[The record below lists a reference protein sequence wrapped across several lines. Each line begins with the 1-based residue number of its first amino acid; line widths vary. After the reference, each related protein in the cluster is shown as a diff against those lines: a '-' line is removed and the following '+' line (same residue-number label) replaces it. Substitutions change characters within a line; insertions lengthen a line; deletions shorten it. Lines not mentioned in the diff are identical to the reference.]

1 MGRQQA
7 EMAAQ
12 QKCKTRYRFT
22 KALLSHLRWYG
33 VLTLWAPMGGK
44 APALGIGPTRGLLV
58 GGGGLAPFVVG
69 LHEWSVKRVL
79 MSGFGRGFLQSWCC
93 QFKLKENEDHLR
105 NNSHT
110 REQGATRRH
119 DALYFPTKKTTR
131 VTEMERKKEEC
142 NICCANWSIIYQISK
157 GKKKQ
162 LNRRD
167 VKQPLVY
174 QGPKPW
180 TFEGGKSKFVT
191 KKRICLDKLFKFY
204 KHNIPSWFGVSILW
218 QLLILPVKEHRRGNE
233 LVEQAREN
241 IRKAVKL
248 APQKKWKIRVHLKL
262 SRVSNWVISLNKSS
276 LKEAKTFRSLT
287 RISTALARSCLIYRR
302 GRLDRSKSHQ

>member
-142 NICCANWSIIYQISK
+142 NIRCANWSIIYQISK
-157 GKKKQ
+157 GKNRKKKK
-162 LNRRD
+162 NN
-167 VKQPLVY
+167 
-174 QGPKPW
+174 W
-180 TFEGGKSKFVT
+180 TDET
-191 KKRICLDKLFKFY
+191 WNNL
-204 KHNIPSWFGVSILW
+204 WF
-218 QLLILPVKEHRRGNE
+218 
-233 LVEQAREN
+233 
-241 IRKAVKL
+241 
-248 APQKKWKIRVHLKL
+248 IRVLSLELLKAGKVSL
-262 SRVSNWVISLNKSS
+262 SRKRGFASISFLSSISIIFRADLVSPY
-276 LKEAKTFRSLT
+276 FD
-287 RISTALARSCLIYRR
+287 SCSFCL
-302 GRLDRSKSHQ
+302 SKSTVGGTN